1 MKRYE
6 QYIELKLLC
15 KIQVRGPL
23 QENPGTSSHVWIYF
37 SFICFSQAER
47 CCGSGLYIVSPC
59 CRSYRRGA
67 VQDGDTC
74 EKEWTLSSQLDPPG
88 MQFTWYVKYNLNS
101 SKFNGCVIHAEELNF
116 DHGIWW
122 NSQGFEKAKAAT
134 LIEKT
139 NPLGPE
145 VLDSKHHHAAPKKQ
159 PQLLKPEHARN
170 GPRTDHVLTK

>member
-1 MKRYE
+1 MFRYIFF
-6 QYIELKLLC
+6 Y
-15 KIQVRGPL
+15 GFF
-23 QENPGTSSHVWIYF
+23 SSWKMLWIWSVH
-37 SFICFSQAER
+37 SFTMLPKF
-47 CCGSGLYIVSPC
+47 
-59 CRSYRRGA
+59 RRGA

-88 MQFTWYVKYNLNS
+88 MRFTWYVKYNLNS

-122 NSQGFEKAKAAT
+122 NSQVFEKAKAAT

-159 PQLLKPEHARN
+159 PQLFKSEHARN
-170 GPRTDHVLTK
+170 GPRPHEINIV